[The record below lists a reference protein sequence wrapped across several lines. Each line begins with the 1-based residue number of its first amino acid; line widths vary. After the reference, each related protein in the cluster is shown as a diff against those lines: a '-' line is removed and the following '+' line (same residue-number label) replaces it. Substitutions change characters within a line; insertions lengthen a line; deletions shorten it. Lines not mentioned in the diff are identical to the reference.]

1 MLNKLENTI
10 RCFEYWSNLSVTV
23 HDLTGKLRMILPQE
37 RFAHCH
43 QLCRKTKESSEKL
56 CRSVDIQILQNEV
69 WAFNNCGYK
78 ICHAGLL
85 EYVMPL
91 NDGGKRIGIIFAG
104 AVKPPVDWEKLH
116 PLLKSDALDR
126 ELHGDNNF
134 DWEHCRQIIE
144 ALRMLSITIMHDLK
158 EYTREKQQQLSPTR
172 KEVIHRFIGEFC
184 DQKDLLKKL
193 ARKLY
198 LSVPRTIHVV
208 KEETGYTF
216 QQLRKAYQMR
226 LAAARLR
233 FSNESIVNVAM
244 QCGFDDVSSLHRNFK
259 KYFNV
264 TPLAYRKQYD
274 SAGEMPADI
283 QEIGDYP
290 GRPH

>member
-1 MLNKLENTI
+1 MKNKLENTI
-10 RCFEYWSNLSVTV
+10 RCFEYWSKLSVTV
-23 HDLTGKLRMILPQE
+23 HDLTGKIRTILPQE

-43 QLCRKTKESSEKL
+43 QLCRKEKEHAEKL

-69 WAFNNCGYK
+69 WAFNRCGYK

-85 EYVMPL
+85 EYVMPVT
-91 NDGGKRIGIIFAG
+91 DSGKRIGIIFAG
-104 AVKPPVDWEKLH
+104 AVKPPVDWKNLH
-116 PLLKSDALDR
+116 PLLKS
-126 ELHGDNNF
+126 ELEHELVCDENF
-134 DWEHCRQIIE
+134 DWEKDKQIME
-144 ALRMLSITIMHDLK
+144 ALRMLSITMIHDLR
-158 EYTREKQQQLSPTR
+158 EFIREKQQQLSPTR
-172 KEVIHRFIGEFC
+172 KEVIHRFVGEYC
-184 DQKDLLKKL
+184 DQRDLLEKL

-233 FSNESIVNVAM
+233 FSNESIPHVAE

-259 KYFNV
+259 KYFKV

-274 SAGEMPADI
+274 SDSEMPADI
-283 QEIGDYP
+283 IDTGDWP

>member
-1 MLNKLENTI
+1 MTNKLENTI
-10 RCFEYWSNLSVTV
+10 CCFEYWSNLSVTV

-43 QLCRKTKESSEKL
+43 HLCRKAKEFSEKL

-104 AVKPPVDWEKLH
+104 AVKPPADWENLH
-116 PLLKSDALDR
+116 PLLMSDVPDR
-126 ELHGDNNF
+126 KLICDKNF
-134 DWEHCRQIIE
+134 DWERSRQIIG
-144 ALRMLSITIMHDLK
+144 ALRMLSITIMYDLK
-158 EYTREKQQQLSPTR
+158 EFDKEKQRQVSPAR

-184 DQKDLLKKL
+184 DQKDLLEKL

-198 LSVPRTIHVV
+198 LSIPRTIHVV
-208 KEETGYTF
+208 KEETGYRF

-233 FSNESIVNVAM
+233 FSNESISHVAA
-244 QCGFDDVSSLHRNFK
+244 QCGFDDVSTLHRNFK

-274 SAGEMPADI
+274 SDNEMPVDI